1 MECQLVNE
9 CSVSVIQKLL
19 LETEHKMPNSQRLIG
34 TGQRF
39 KQRKNN
45 TFVLDEKIVH
55 WCFLRMQRHN
65 DCC

>member
-1 MECQLVNE
+1 MEYQLVNE

-55 WCFLRMQRHN
+55 
-65 DCC
+65 